1 MSLAAERAA
10 DIKLIIFDV
19 DGVLTD
25 GGIYVGDHGEMY
37 KPFNVKDGL
46 AITTWHKLGLR
57 SAIIT
62 GRQSEMVRIRAEKLG
77 ITDLWQGNP
86 DKREAYEALK
96 EKYSLSDKEIA
107 YIGDDLID
115 LPIMTKVGLPI
126 AVGDA
131 VSEVKKYAL
140 LVTEQTG
147 GHGAVREAIEFI
159 LKIQGIWD
167 KIVNKYLE

>member
-1 MSLAAERAA
+1 M
-10 DIKLIIFDV
+10 
-19 DGVLTD
+19 LTD

-86 DKREAYEALK
+86 DKRAAYEALK

-140 LVTEQTG
+140 LVTKQTG